1 MRDQRQVIQR
11 YGQAAP
17 PSPRGD
23 TMRKE
28 PAQHCRFSLPT
39 FCKHL
44 TLSQYVFQGYLFSL
58 SPCQTFPLLPS
69 PFSPLVPATHF
80 DPHPVF
86 SSVSLRAFRAANV
99 SGSPFSPSWSP
110 NSEHVLAAASPSTS
124 ASPHSSTS
132 QPNRLAGGSS
142 PLRERTRNLCV
153 LT

>member
-44 TLSQYVFQGYLFSL
+44 TLSQYVFQGHFFSL

-86 SSVSLRAFRAANV
+86 SSVWEL
-99 SGSPFSPSWSP
+99 SGQQKFLAPPFLPP
-110 NSEHVLAAASPSTS
+110 GPQNSEHVLAVASPSTS
-124 ASPHSSTS
+124 ASPRSLPASLTDLLEAA
-132 QPNRLAGGSS
+132 PPFGRG
-142 PLRERTRNLCV
+142 RETFVC
-153 LT
+153 